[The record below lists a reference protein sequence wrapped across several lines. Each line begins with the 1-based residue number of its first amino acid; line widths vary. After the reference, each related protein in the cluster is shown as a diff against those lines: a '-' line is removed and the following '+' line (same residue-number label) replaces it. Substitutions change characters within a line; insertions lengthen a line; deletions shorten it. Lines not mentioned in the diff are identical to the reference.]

1 MDLRL
6 SLNAVDD
13 TLLVAFSP
21 TIAESG
27 TRDGKRSP
35 DRGPLIDY
43 SIAND
48 IQRIMALEYHIPVT
62 PNGQIHLLSGDASGS
77 GT

>member
-1 MDLRL
+1 VPQCRRCH
-6 SLNAVDD
+6 
-13 TLLVAFSP
+13 
-21 TIAESG
+21 IAGSVLAYCRG
-27 TRDGKRSP
+27 IWDKGWKAIT